1 MNGWIEVLGMPV
13 YSKKNSKQITSN
25 HRIISSKRVRGYEKN
40 MIPVYLSKLSEW
52 KKQYDNA
59 EKPVKAEIYFIRPTR
74 AKFDYINIC
83 QLPFD
88 MMQTAGWIEDVV
100 YFHIIPVFI
109 GYEVN
114 KDKTRCGLKIRIKTD

>member
-1 MNGWIEVLGMPV
+1 MNEWIEVLGMPV

-25 HRIISSKRVRGYEKN
+25 HRIISSKRVMEYEKK
-40 MIPVYLSKLSEW
+40 MLPVYLSKLSEW

-88 MMQTAGWIEDVV
+88 MMQTAGWIEDDDN
-100 YFHIIPVFI
+100 FHIIPVFI